1 MKYNKPVIEIT
12 DPQDVVTTSPEVETG
27 RIPFNLGL
35 DESAI
40 NKSCAIDEAFNQEQ

>member
-27 RIPFNLGL
+27 RIPFNLGI
-35 DESAI
+35 DSNNI
-40 NKSCAIDEAFNQEQ
+40 NTSVANDEAFNQEQ